1 MYTDARR
8 QQDRA
13 AAHRSVQPAYRMSA
27 SEQPIPA
34 KPRLS
39 WRGVS
44 MLMVSDIV
52 GTSVLTFPAVAAEL
66 GYALTVLLIVGLFP
80 VTVYVSVLMARTH
93 VRVRG
98 IDSLG
103 SAARRIFGPRYA
115 GGTFVVVYGY
125 TLLGNASYLLVLG
138 TSLQGVFYDA
148 RLCLAAASGLG
159 ALLLAPLVVGLRRL
173 GDSVVLCSSNLLT
186 CPGHVH
192 DMSETCPCRSP
203 SASST
208 CCSCCS
214 ASGSRLASSPRE
226 DGRLASRR
234 MRWRRRWRLAPAGG
248 GG

>member
-1 MYTDARR
+1 
-8 QQDRA
+8 
-13 AAHRSVQPAYRMSA
+13 MSA

-115 GGTFVVVYGY
+115 GGTFAVVAVNHASFAIPLSIRVDLAPPGAETPRWVGVNMTMEGRSVVVQQ
-125 TLLGNASYLLVLG
+125 LL
-138 TSLQGVFYDA
+138 
-148 RLCLAAASGLG
+148 
-159 ALLLAPLVVGLRRL
+159 
-173 GDSVVLCSSNLLT
+173 
-186 CPGHVH
+186 
-192 DMSETCPCRSP
+192 
-203 SASST
+203 
-208 CCSCCS
+208 
-214 ASGSRLASSPRE
+214 
-226 DGRLASRR
+226 
-234 MRWRRRWRLAPAGG
+234 
-248 GG
+248 